1 MIKAYDSVG
10 LFKRGGTM
18 KVYIIDTF
26 NFDHRFVFSS
36 MKRAKAFIEWNS
48 LNVVDTI
55 KHFRDCTIKQEFV
68 L

>member
-1 MIKAYDSVG
+1 
-10 LFKRGGTM
+10 M

-55 KHFRDCTIKQEFV
+55 KHFRDCTIKQEYV